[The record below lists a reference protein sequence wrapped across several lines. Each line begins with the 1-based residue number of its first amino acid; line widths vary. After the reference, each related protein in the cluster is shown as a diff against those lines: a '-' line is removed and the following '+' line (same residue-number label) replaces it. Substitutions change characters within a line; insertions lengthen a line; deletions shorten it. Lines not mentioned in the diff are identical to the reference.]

1 MHQIKMLE
9 GSLQNGAD
17 LTQLHEEYIS
27 PETVPWDAA
36 HCDTFIEKHSAEN
49 MEYARSSA
57 PIPLKPKRRIKNRRK
72 RTEDPETPQFSPYA
86 GMDLGFGE
94 SSENHVDCARSE
106 APSIVSVG
114 IYQPPTKERK
124 RREQTSDPQT
134 PQFSPYV
141 KDHPSLNNFAK
152 EPVEYARSVAPSVI
166 SVAISR
172 PPTKERKQRE
182 QTIDPQTPQFS
193 PYVKDHPSLNDST
206 KEPVEYA
213 RSVAP
218 SVMSVAIS
226 RPQTKERKRREQ
238 TTDSQTPEFSPYVKN
253 HSSLNDSAKEP
264 VEYARSVAP
273 SLISVA
279 ISRPQV
285 PPSPWYPPIPDPTKN
300 RQQVSVGKKQSLQ
313 RSQSYQ
319 PKQQEM
325 YSQPPQQYYHSNPQQ
340 QQLQYAQ
347 QQPPYSQPRQPP
359 YRAPVQHHTQYT
371 QPLQQQPTYSPLQHP
386 SSINHAYESK
396 KFHRVMY
403 RPEVSYSP
411 VFPEA
416 PPCSDPDV
424 VSRYSLQAAKCLLQN
439 GYI

>member
-172 PPTKERKQRE
+172 P
-182 QTIDPQTPQFS
+182 
-193 PYVKDHPSLNDST
+193 
-206 KEPVEYA
+206 
-213 RSVAP
+213 
-218 SVMSVAIS
+218 
-226 RPQTKERKRREQ
+226 QTKERKRREQ

-279 ISRPQV
+279 TSRPQV